1 MYLLKMTV
9 LLSVL
14 IITAWTDCALP
25 TLEKTTT
32 EEQSPE
38 PITETLTI
46 KNAVCLTT
54 WGLGLGSLASYY
66 SWQKGCACVHA
77 ARNSNISGT
86 VENCLRAT
94 IAPAIVGGLT
104 HWATTTETSPEYKLF
119 VITLFSGFAFTSG
132 LMASKTYHHP
142 KQN

>member
-1 MYLLKMTV
+1 MYLSKMTV

-46 KNAVCLTT
+46 KKRRLSYR
-54 WGLGLGSLASYY
+54 LGPGIRKLGKLLLLA
-66 SWQKGCACVHA
+66 KGM
-77 ARNSNISGT
+77 R
-86 VENCLRAT
+86 LR
-94 IAPAIVGGLT
+94 PCSSQLKYFRD
-104 HWATTTETSPEYKLF
+104 S
-119 VITLFSGFAFTSG
+119 
-132 LMASKTYHHP
+132 
-142 KQN
+142 